1 MEQKNYNECTFEK
14 EFIKRC
20 EAKYGPYT
28 DTDGYKFISKIFKN
42 DKLVMRKD
50 NIVKIAKTF
59 GECLGI
65 RVNREHYRTLKGIIY
80 WFQQNL
86 DLIQNFCR
94 GKKITL
100 FTVSKPIIVQF

>member
-1 MEQKNYNECTFEK
+1 MEQANYNEFTFEK
-14 EFIKRC
+14 EYIKRC
-20 EAKYGPYT
+20 ELKYGAYT
-28 DTDGYKFISKIFKN
+28 DTDGYKFINKMFQNNKYAM
-42 DKLVMRKD
+42 DRD
-50 NIVKIAKTF
+50 NIVKIAKAF
-59 GECLGI
+59 GEWLGI

-86 DLIQNFCR
+86 DSIQNFCR